1 MLSIGEQNRSD
12 TARCRKMR
20 AAAGTGIDFSVV
32 DINNSYSFCG
42 QHGFA
47 NVILVFVGFF
57 ILIVSDSFIGFFTQ
71 SAC

>member
-1 MLSIGEQNRSD
+1 
-12 TARCRKMR
+12 MR

-32 DINNSYSFCG
+32 YINNSYSFCG
-42 QHGFA
+42 RHGFA
-47 NVILVFVGFF
+47 NVILGFVGFF